1 MIHYIRG
8 ILAMKTETGVVIE
21 AGGIGYEIT
30 VPLNSNLYLKNEGDD
45 VCCYIHMSVR
55 EDEIRLYGFS
65 DSDSLSVFRM
75 LLSVNGVGA
84 RAAVG
89 ILSVMTPAEFR
100 QAVAIGDDSRIT
112 KAQGVGRKTAQ
123 RIVLELKD
131 KVGRICQETES
142 ADAADVNSSV
152 RSEAVDA
159 LAALGYSRQEAAEA
173 LAGIEA
179 DDTETM
185 IKKALRNLF

>member
-1 MIHYIRG
+1 M
-8 ILAMKTETGVVIE
+8 
-21 AGGIGYEIT
+21 
-30 VPLNSNLYLKNEGDD
+30 
-45 VCCYIHMSVR
+45 
-55 EDEIRLYGFS
+55 
-65 DSDSLSVFRM
+65 
-75 LLSVNGVGA
+75 
-84 RAAVG
+84 
-89 ILSVMTPAEFR
+89 
-100 QAVAIGDDSRIT
+100 AIGDDSRIT

-131 KVGRICQETES
+131 KVGRICQEAES